1 MLSTG
6 NENSAQDIRMF
17 EQERRLRA
25 QQLFEKAEEALRI
38 TNLKSRDSRNYGVY
52 NKDKLRKAMR
62 NPMASQQELRHLSR
76 YLYRM
81 SHPYRRIIHYFA
93 EMIDLKAQVVIPFRD
108 LTKTENTKKYIKNY
122 YASVKEV
129 EKIDLASEIFKC
141 LVIAWLEDTFYGVTY
156 EDDTGFFI
164 LPLDGD
170 YCRVS
175 SVNYDGT
182 LNFAFDMMYFTSH
195 PDLLEYYGEPFTSMN
210 RIFELD
216 KTTSWVEV
224 PTDRSICFKVNIDDI
239 LLPIPPFVGL
249 FEELI
254 DLIDLRSIQ
263 NVKDELSIYKL
274 LVAKME
280 TFDSGLPDDFK
291 VDPNTATKY
300 YNLMIANL
308 PPEIAAALAPYPI
321 ELLDFNT
328 DQTNDVNR
336 MEAATKNL
344 FSNSGGAQVLYSTNI
359 SGTTAFEAAIRADS
373 EHALSALLP
382 QLQKWINHYLTC
394 VMGKHSQV
402 VYLEVTPYTKEWY
415 KASILKDA
423 QYGIPVKMAVAALDG
438 FSPLETLSMQHL
450 ENDILKLHDEWIP
463 LQSSFTRTSAGVGT
477 TTKRVA
483 EGDTDPETGGRPT
496 EV

>member
-1 MLSTG
+1 M
-6 NENSAQDIRMF
+6 
-17 EQERRLRA
+17 
-25 QQLFEKAEEALRI
+25 
-38 TNLKSRDSRNYGVY
+38 
-52 NKDKLRKAMR
+52 
-62 NPMASQQELRHLSR
+62 
-76 YLYRM
+76 
-81 SHPYRRIIHYFA
+81 
-93 EMIDLKAQVVIPFRD
+93 
-108 LTKTENTKKYIKNY
+108 TKEENTKKYLKNY
-122 YASVKEV
+122 AATVKEC
-129 EKIDLASEIFKC
+129 EKIDLANEIFKA

-182 LNFAFDMMYFTSH
+182 LNFAFDLTYFTAH
-195 PDLLEYYGEPFTSMN
+195 PDLLEYYGEPFTSMWKIYQEDIMN
-210 RIFELD
+210 N
-216 KTTSWVEV
+216 WVEV
-224 PTDRSICFKVNIDDI
+224 PPERSICLKVNIDDI

-274 LVAKME
+274 LVARME
-280 TFDSGLPDDFK
+280 TFDSGIPDDFK
-291 VDPNTATKY
+291 VDPNTAAGY
-300 YNLMIANL
+300 YNKMIANL

-328 DQTNDVNR
+328 DQTNDINR
-336 MEAATKNL
+336 MESATKNL

-373 EHALSALLP
+373 EHALSSLLP
-382 QLQKWINHYLTC
+382 QLQKWTNRYLSY
-394 VMGKHSQV
+394 VMGEKHSKV
-402 VYLEVTPYTKEWY
+402 VYMEVTPYTKEWY

-463 LQSSFTRTSAGVGT
+463 LQSSFTRSTSNGT
-477 TTKRVA
+477 SSTTEKVA
-483 EGDTDPETGGRPT
+483 TGDTDPETGGRPK
-496 EV
+496 EG